1 MIFETLRQ
9 FDDIHTHVMG
19 NPRAVCSLPPEEAII
34 LSHTC
39 QNQSFSIMLHP
50 WQICQHPRHDLFSQF
65 AEAVSACSSDERFV
79 AIGECGL
86 DSECDTPLSDQIA
99 CFEQA
104 LLIARQYRKPVILH
118 IVRMWD
124 QLLLSTRRVFG
135 QGGAATADAEGCRLI
150 VHGYRKNLAL
160 AQQLV
165 AQGYYLSLGSKFNP
179 AVLTGIAPEKIYR
192 ETDETA
198 K

>member
-1 MIFETLRQ
+1 MIFETLKQ

-34 LSHTC
+34 LSRTS
-39 QNQSFSIMLHP
+39 QDQPFSIMLHP
-50 WQICQHPRHDLFSQF
+50 WHICQYSGHDLLSQF

-86 DSECDTPLSDQIA
+86 DSKCDTPLSDQIA